1 MSDYPVHTLQSAPA
15 ASQET
20 LAKLKEGW
28 GFLPNLGAVI
38 AESPAALELLA
49 NAYGALMSKSELTA
63 AEQQIIS
70 VAASRENRCEY
81 CVSAH
86 STMALS
92 AQVPAD
98 LLTNLREG
106 RPLKD
111 AKLEALRV
119 VTIKM
124 VTERGYLSEEDRR
137 RFFAAGYTP
146 GQLLEV
152 VGWVAIKTLTNYTNH
167 IANTPI
173 DPQWQGQLW
182 KAR

>member
-15 ASQET
+15 ASKET

-49 NAYGALMSKSELTA
+49 NAYGALTGKSELSP

-70 VAASRENRCEY
+70 IAASRENRCEY

-86 STMALS
+86 STMALG
-92 AQVPAD
+92 AQVAAD
-98 LLTNLREG
+98 VVASIRDG
-106 RPLKD
+106 RSLKD
-111 AKLEALRV
+111 AKHEALRV
-119 VTIKM
+119 ATIKM
-124 VTERGYLSEEDRR
+124 VNERGYLSEQDRR

-152 VGWVAIKTLTNYTNH
+152 VGWVAVKTLTNYTNH

-182 KAR
+182 KAH